1 MDYVKIEQS
10 SSNPD
15 NKRVKTRWGSSTRF
29 EFFQPG
35 FAYMVVLNFIFVVL
49 DAEFCAEL
57 NGVIFKGGCRSKS
70 GTLPG
75 NTAFSENLV
84 EVIPARIRCFSCAG
98 SGNDCVE
105 FRMKFCIE

>member
-1 MDYVKIEQS
+1 MATAVPSTLDLTEVKYPAISDVRE
-10 SSNPD
+10 
-15 NKRVKTRWGSSTRF
+15 VSTRF

-49 DAEFCAEL
+49 EAEFCAES

-84 EVIPARIRCFSCAG
+84 E
-98 SGNDCVE
+98 
-105 FRMKFCIE
+105 